1 MDSREENFFHLGH
14 GYFVSLIDAF
24 LADKRKVKIFI
35 CSANNNFQN
44 IDKERYG
51 RYHTILKQTMDK
63 WRGCFGGQVEIV
75 DIGQFLRSDSFGN
88 NLFEEKISAYLRQIE
103 KRFNNVLNK
112 RDSYEKLYTELEEW
126 RSLGKRIK
134 ESRQVIE
141 ACLDIHPTDVHR
153 MHITQDEMNA
163 MAYILVKKPKWYSQD
178 WIIQF
183 MEFFN
188 DIMNQSGELNNIVII
203 ESKRNAYT
211 WLGMSYLSK
220 KMGRKF
226 LKMLFFNNIPD
237 LSGGNYM
244 KSSKKDLCVSL
255 NNFSTLD
262 EEAFSSAF
270 IEKMA
275 QIFQKDKDN
284 VIEEVKNLMRDCE
297 KRFS

>member
-1 MDSREENFFHLGH
+1 
-14 GYFVSLIDAF
+14 
-24 LADKRKVKIFI
+24 
-35 CSANNNFQN
+35 
-44 IDKERYG
+44 
-51 RYHTILKQTMDK
+51 
-63 WRGCFGGQVEIV
+63 
-75 DIGQFLRSDSFGN
+75 
-88 NLFEEKISAYLRQIE
+88 
-103 KRFNNVLNK
+103 
-112 RDSYEKLYTELEEW
+112 
-126 RSLGKRIK
+126 
-134 ESRQVIE
+134 
-141 ACLDIHPTDVHR
+141 
-153 MHITQDEMNA
+153 
-163 MAYILVKKPKWYSQD
+163 
-178 WIIQF
+178 
-183 MEFFN
+183 
-188 DIMNQSGELNNIVII
+188 
-203 ESKRNAYT
+203 
-211 WLGMSYLSK
+211 MSYLSK